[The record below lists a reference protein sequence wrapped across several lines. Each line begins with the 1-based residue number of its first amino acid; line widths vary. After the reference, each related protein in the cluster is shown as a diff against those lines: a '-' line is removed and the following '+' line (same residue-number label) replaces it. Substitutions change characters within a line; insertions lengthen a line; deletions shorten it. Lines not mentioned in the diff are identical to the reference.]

1 MIQQKQNYQQP
12 TISVVC
18 FRVELGVNGSGDVTS
33 TSPNFETIHENR
45 TLTNSDPS
53 FESNDYGGFFG
64 NGDE

>member
-45 TLTNSDPS
+45 TLTNQGYG
-53 FESNDYGGFFG
+53 SNDYGGFFT
-64 NGDE
+64 NE

>member
-33 TSPNFETIHENR
+33 TSPNFETIYENR
-45 TLTNSDPS
+45 TLTNTNQGYG
-53 FESNDYGGFFG
+53 SNDYGGFFTD
-64 NGDE
+64 N